1 MRALSGAG
9 SLAVDGGITHAE
21 TARRALE
28 ALELDF
34 PVFGMVKDNKHRTRA
49 LVTPDGREIALDGTQ
64 AVFALI
70 GTIQEETHR
79 FAITY
84 HRELRSK
91 RLRYSQLDQI
101 PGVGPKRKELL
112 LRRFKSL
119 SAIGQATLEELKAVL
134 PADAAAAVYRYFHKE
149 TAED

>member
-1 MRALSGAG
+1 M
-9 SLAVDGGITHAE
+9 
-21 TARRALE
+21 
-28 ALELDF
+28 
-34 PVFGMVKDNKHRTRA
+34 
-49 LVTPDGREIALDGTQ
+49 TPEGREIALDGTP

-84 HRELRSK
+84 HREIRSK
-91 RLRYSQLDQI
+91 RLRYSQLDEI

-119 SAIGQATLEELKAVL
+119 TAIGQATLEELKALL
-134 PADAAAAVYRYFHKE
+134 PADAAAAVYQHFHKE
-149 TAED
+149 ETP

>member
-1 MRALSGAG
+1 M
-9 SLAVDGGITHAE
+9 
-21 TARRALE
+21 
-28 ALELDF
+28 
-34 PVFGMVKDNKHRTRA
+34 
-49 LVTPDGREIALDGTQ
+49 TPEGREIALDGTP

-91 RLRYSQLDQI
+91 RLRYSQLDEI

-119 SAIGQATLEELKAVL
+119 TAIGQATLEELKALL
-134 PADAAAAVYRYFHKE
+134 PADAAAAVYRHFHKE
-149 TAED
+149 ETP